1 MLDIGW
7 PEIFLIAVVVLL
19 VVGPKELPKV
29 LRNVGLWVSKA
40 KTVTREFRTHV
51 DDMIRESEL
60 DEVRDQINTAGNM
73 DLESITENTI
83 GHQDEVKDLLEYD
96 MEEQAGDIPDDQTSL
111 TESEM
116 DANEHPE
123 SINNVVGDTSESTN
137 QSVNSEKRAAS

>member
-29 LRNVGLWVSKA
+29 LRNIGLWVSKA

-73 DLESITENTI
+73 NLESITENTI
-83 GHQDEVKDLLEYD
+83 GHQDEFKDLLEYD
-96 MEEQAGDIPDDQTSL
+96 MEEQSGDNPDNQTNL
-111 TESEM
+111 PETEM
-116 DANEHPE
+116 DADDHPA
-123 SINNVVGDTSESTN
+123 SIEKDLDDTSETPK
-137 QSVNSEKRAAS
+137 QSLTSEKRAAS

>member
-60 DEVRDQINTAGNM
+60 DAVRDQINTAG
-73 DLESITENTI
+73 NTI

-96 MEEQAGDIPDDQTSL
+96 MEEQAGDIPDDQASL
-111 TESEM
+111 TESKM
-116 DANEHPE
+116 DVNEPPV
-123 SINNVVGDTSESTN
+123 SIKNDVDDTSESTN
-137 QSVNSEKRAAS
+137 QSVTSEKRAAS